1 MMHGLLNIDKPAGV
15 TSRAV
20 VNRIERVLEPLAV
33 GHAGTLDP
41 LATGVLVLCIG
52 RATKL
57 IDHLHRFS
65 KTYVAT
71 FLLGRS
77 SDTEDVTGLVT
88 EVANAPQPTR
98 AELERAL
105 PRFLG
110 TIQQQPPAYSALK
123 VDGKRAYKL
132 ARSGREVVLQ
142 SRPIIVERFEILRY
156 DYPELQVEIECG
168 TGTYVRSLGRDLAR
182 AVGTEAVMS
191 QLERTRVG
199 PFAVS
204 SAIAPDRVHGDNIAK
219 LLQPSLLAI
228 RDEPR
233 VTLRPDQVAE
243 LQRSGVL
250 LDLAEPPRAGQ
261 ELVTLAPDGRLFAIL
276 TPSKGDR
283 WKVKILLG

>member
-1 MMHGLLNIDKPAGV
+1 MHGLLNIDKPAGIS
-15 TSRAV
+15 SRAV

-41 LATGVLVLCIG
+41 LATGVLVLCVG

-57 IDHLHRFS
+57 IDYLHRFS

-77 SDTEDVTGLVT
+77 SDTEDVTGAVS
-88 EVANAPQPTR
+88 EVENAPQPTR
-98 AELERAL
+98 EEFERAV
-105 PRFLG
+105 PQFLG
-110 TIQQQPPAYSALK
+110 EIQQQPPAYSALK

-132 ARSGREVVLQ
+132 ARRGREVQLQPRPIVVQRFVLQ
-142 SRPIIVERFEILRY
+142 RY
-156 DYPELQVEIECG
+156 EYPELQAEIECG

-191 QLERTRVG
+191 ALQRTRIG
-199 PFAVS
+199 PFAIEQSV
-204 SAIAPDRVHGDNIAK
+204 APDDVHGDNVSV

-228 RDEPR
+228 GDMPR
-233 VTLRPDQVAE
+233 VTLRADQAAE

-250 LDLAEPPRAGQ
+250 FDLPPPVRADQ
-261 ELVTLAPDGRLFAIL
+261 ELAALAQDGRLFSIL

-283 WKVKILLG
+283 WKVRILLG